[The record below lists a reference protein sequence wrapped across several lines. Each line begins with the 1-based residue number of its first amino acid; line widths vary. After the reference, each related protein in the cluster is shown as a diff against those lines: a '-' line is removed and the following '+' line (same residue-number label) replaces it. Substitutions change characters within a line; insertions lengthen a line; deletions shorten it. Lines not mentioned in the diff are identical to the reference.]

1 MAGRR
6 PALLVAAA
14 LAVGTLTHSA
24 PAAGAPVAEE
34 VETAGDGGALETL
47 PLDVRPIDVAV
58 EAADV
63 PEFGPTE
70 SAAVELTNAGA
81 WHDAGYDGTGV
92 KVGVIDFFDI
102 PMYWKPAEHG
112 PVPISGIT
120 ARCFNRGA
128 DCTSDFFDERD
139 LGGESHGVAV
149 VEIIR
154 DMAPGAQ
161 IFIGQA
167 VTATDYYSLVD
178 WFAANGVRVISR
190 SLGSRY
196 DGPGDGRGE
205 LDDVAA
211 YAATKGIAW
220 VNSGGNNAIGR
231 YYRHAVRLG
240 AGNRVAFGSTG
251 TDIWLRFNGCVA
263 LGGVRWANDWDTP
276 PAQRTDYDVSLWRS
290 PVGDPAS
297 GFMIGQS
304 TFDQRGGEPPVEH
317 ILGTHC
323 PLGGQALYLRVDLI
337 AGDPTGDILEILD
350 YGGGM
355 AAHTQAAYSAS
366 TSIVDSK
373 DAAVVAV
380 GAVDPPGSG
389 QVAGYSSQGPTNDGR
404 LAPAVVAPAGF
415 ANTVLGTFAGTSAA
429 AAVVSGGAA
438 LLLDA
443 GSAQPGES
451 LGQLI
456 RNTTVDRGPA
466 GPDSAYGYGEFHLPA
481 PPVPAGE
488 RPPSRFVPRGAPV
501 RILDTRTEAPIG
513 PALGRMW
520 AGEIRRLPILGQADV
535 PSSDVTA
542 VALNV
547 AVVAA
552 DGPGWV
558 QVLPTGEGTV
568 GAYSNINTDGPGQT
582 RANFVVVP
590 VAADGSISIHATT
603 GADVIVDL
611 LGWFSAAS
619 AGGAAGRFVRLPTA
633 ERALDTRHDAPVA
646 PLISGSSR
654 MIRWPASVDPSQIAA
669 LVVTVT
675 GAGAS
680 ADGWLQAYPADQPG
694 VIGTTSTVNLQTGGI
709 VANTAIVPVGTA
721 GAAVT
726 GHFAGGGSSHV
737 VVDIVGYITS
747 AAAAPTSGG
756 LFVPLR
762 PGRAFDSR
770 LGYGDLADGEVV
782 TISASNAPG
791 AAVPSSASGVVWNV
805 TSVLA
810 NRAGWTRGWAAGLA
824 EPVTSSSNWSR
835 PGETRAAAAITG
847 VAGTAAHFRMDDG
860 DANVP
865 LRVAG
870 LVVDVMGYFT

>member
-24 PAAGAPVAEE
+24 PAAAAPIAEE
-34 VETAGDGGALETL
+34 VETAGDGGVLDTL

-112 PVPISGIT
+112 PVPISGTT
-120 ARCFNRGA
+120 ARCFDRGA
-128 DCTSDFFDERD
+128 DCTNDFFDERD

-167 VTATDYYSLVD
+167 VTATDYYTLVD
-178 WFAANGVRVISR
+178 WFAANGVQVISR

-211 YAATKGIAW
+211 HAAAKGIVW
-220 VNSGGNNAIGR
+220 INSGGNNAIGR
-231 YYRHAVRLG
+231 YYRHQVRLLSD
-240 AGNRVAFGSTG
+240 RVAFGPSGNETM
-251 TDIWLRFNGCVA
+251 LQFNGCVA

-276 PAQRTDYDVSLWRS
+276 ATQRTDYDIHLWEWELGSSS
-290 PVGDPAS
+290 PLVHRGS
-297 GFMIGQS
+297 S
-304 TFDQRGGEPPVEH
+304 TLDQRAGAPPLEH
-317 ILGTHC
+317 IVGNRC
-323 PLGGQALYLRVDLI
+323 PAPGHALLLEVVWNGGDT
-337 AGDPTGDILEILD
+337 TGDILEILD

-373 DAAVVAV
+373 LAAVVAV

-404 LAPAVVAPAGF
+404 IAPAVVAPAGF
-415 ANTVLGTFAGTSAA
+415 ANTVLGTFAGTSASA
-429 AAVVSGGAA
+429 PVVSGGAA

-451 LGQLI
+451 LGQVI
-456 RNTTVDRGPA
+456 RNTTIDRGPA

-488 RPPSRFVPRGAPV
+488 RPPSTFVPRATPV
-501 RILDTRTEAPIG
+501 RILDTRPEMPIG

-535 PSSDVTA
+535 PNADVTA

-547 AVVAA
+547 ATVAA

-558 QVLPTGEGTV
+558 QVLPTGEATV
-568 GAYSNINTDGPGQT
+568 GAHSNINTDGPGQT

-603 GADVIVDL
+603 GSHVIVDL
-611 LGWFSAAS
+611 LGWFTTAA
-619 AGGAAGRFVRLPTA
+619 AEGAAGRFVRLPTA
-633 ERALDTRHDAPVA
+633 ERALDTRHDAPVG
-646 PLISGSSR
+646 PLTSGSSR
-654 MIRWPASVDPSQIAA
+654 PVRWPTAVDSGHIAA

-694 VIGTTSTVNLQTGGI
+694 VIGTTSTVNLQAGGI

-721 GAAVT
+721 GVAVT

-747 AAAAPTSGG
+747 VAAPPTSGG
-756 LFVPLR
+756 LFVPMQ

-770 LGYGDLADGEVV
+770 LRYGDLADGEVV

-791 AAVPSSASGVVWNV
+791 ATVPSSASGVVWNV

-810 NRAGWTRGWAAGLA
+810 NRAGWTRGWAAGFA

-865 LRVAG
+865 IRVAG